1 MCFRRLA
8 VFFSVIF
15 TPVLLAQTAVL
26 TCSNSAVPPAVRAE
40 GIAER
45 TGDILMSCSGG
56 QPGAQVSGNMIV
68 SLNVNV
74 TNRILADGTLDAL
87 LRINDGLSTT
97 TMNASQ
103 YTNNAV
109 AFNGVVFNISQEG
122 TAEFRIVN
130 LRGNASHLL
139 AAATNPVITASISFT
154 GAGIAV
160 PSSHFLVAVPQRALL
175 ASSTGRLR
183 CGPQGSPLPSNLTLT
198 NMVDFGTLFTSTR
211 VTEGFA
217 SAFAPPTDPA
227 SFLANSGVRI
237 IARYSGFPADA
248 RLFVP
253 DAIAGSNADIPTS
266 TGEFGT
272 PAAGGRYTAGSRQLL
287 LVRVHGADAT
297 GAGGAPLFVP
307 PASGTLNFNSVSELA
322 ITGGSAHAVYEVVD
336 ADPFARETA
345 QFPTFLGLPPNPSR
359 SVETNF
365 GIHLGPVSTVFTQSP
380 TAWIPRFIETTPP
393 PDCTLLGDCSANYF
407 PQFQVDPTP
416 LTISVGTGQQATR
429 YIPVRNVGAGVL
441 RWNATVAYPAGT
453 PANWIRLDTSSGVNN
468 GTIRVDVTPT
478 GLQPGVYA
486 ATITIDGGVFAGTR
500 SIPVT
505 LTVGQGGGQNQL
517 PVPLVQSVSNAA
529 NGEDRHLVAGSL
541 GTIMGN
547 RLHGQ
552 AVLVTLDG
560 TPATLLYS
568 GETQINFLVPAA
580 LAGKPSAALVVTVD
594 GIASSASTIA
604 LATAAPAIFPGAVL
618 NQNYS
623 VNSETNPAAA
633 GSIVQIFATG
643 LPSSGVITA
652 KVHDV
657 TIQAPY
663 YAGPAP
669 GLNGVQQVNVMV
681 PAHLPAMQ
689 TWVYVCGGDAA
700 DRQVCSPPQQIWLTR

>member
-1 MCFRRLA
+1 MCFRWFALITP
-8 VFFSVIF
+8 VIF
-15 TPVLLAQTAVL
+15 APALLAQTAVL

-45 TGDILMSCSGG
+45 TGDILLSCSGG
-56 QPGAQVSGNMIV
+56 QPGAQVAGNIIV

-74 TNRILADGTLDAL
+74 TNRILADGTLDVL
-87 LRINDGLSTT
+87 LRLNDGLSTT
-97 TMNASQ
+97 TMNARQ

-109 AFNGVVFNISQEG
+109 AFNGVVFTISQQG
-122 TAEFRIVN
+122 TAELRIVN
-130 LRGNASHLL
+130 LRGNASQL
-139 AAATNPVITASISFT
+139 AAVTNPVITASISFT

-183 CGPQGSPLPSNLTLT
+183 CGPEGSPLPSTLTLT
-198 NMVDFGTLFTSTR
+198 NMVSFGTVFTSTR

-217 SAFAPPTDPA
+217 SAFAPPADPA

-237 IARYSGFPADA
+237 IARYGGFPADA

-253 DAIAGSNADIPTS
+253 DAIAGSNADVPTS

-272 PAAGGRYTAGSRQLL
+272 PAAGGQYTAGRSQLL

-297 GAGGAPLFVP
+297 GAGGAPIFLP
-307 PASGTLNFNSVSELA
+307 PPSGTFNFDSVSELA

-336 ADPFARETA
+336 ANPFVRETA
-345 QFPTFLGLPPNPSR
+345 QFPTFLGLPPNPNR

-365 GIHLGPVSTVFTQSP
+365 NIHLAPISTVFTQSP

-393 PDCTLLGDCSANYF
+393 PDCTLLGDCSASYF
-407 PQFQVDPTP
+407 PQFEVDMTP
-416 LTISVGTGQQATR
+416 LAVSVATGQPATR
-429 YIPVRNVGAGVL
+429 YIPVRNAGAGVL
-441 RWNATVAYPAGT
+441 RWNVTVAYPQGS

-468 GTIRVDVTPT
+468 GTIRADVNSA
-478 GLQPGVYA
+478 GLQPGTYS

-505 LTVGQGGGQNQL
+505 LTVTQGGPI
-517 PVPLVQSVSNAA
+517 PVPLPLVQSVSNAA
-529 NGEDRHLVAGSL
+529 NGEDHHLVAGSL
-541 GTIMGN
+541 GTIMGT

-552 AVLVTLDG
+552 AVQVTLDG

-580 LAGKPSAALVVTVD
+580 LAGKQSATLVVTVD
-594 GIASSASTIA
+594 GNASAASTVT
-604 LATAAPAIFPGAVL
+604 LAPAAPAIFPGAVL

-623 VNSETNPAAA
+623 VNSEANPAAA

-643 LPSSGVITA
+643 LPGSGVITA

-657 TIQAPY
+657 TIHAPY

-689 TWVYVCGGDAA
+689 TWVYLCGGVSV
-700 DRQVCSPPQQIWLTR
+700 DRQVCSPPQQIWLIR